1 LDYVRPVDLDAFKP
15 NEFHGQVL
23 ADATSGVGS
32 CILMCT
38 RLPSGM
44 GSMADLHVHV
54 SDQFL
59 FVLSARINIQ
69 IGAAIHKAGPGSL
82 IFIPAGAPHWSWN
95 EGPEDEVHAE
105 VIVPTP
111 AAGHPILYPV
121 EAPAL
126 TAYTHAASKVESSY
140 HVRTPELSLSD
151 LNESAREMLADNTTG
166 SLACR
171 IDAVQV
177 PPGEGSRSPTAHLF
191 DEFFFVLGGRMHWEI
206 EGTRHEAGSNTYVLL
221 PAGTRHAHWNE
232 GSEPYRCLSI
242 LVPGNT
248 EADQIRGC

>member
-1 LDYVRPVDLDAFKP
+1 MDYVRPVDLDAFRP

-38 RLPSGM
+38 RLPSGL
-44 GSMADLHVHV
+44 GSTADLHVHV

-59 FVLSARINIQ
+59 FVLRARLNIQ
-69 IGAAIHKAGPGSL
+69 IGAAIHKAGPSSL

-95 EGPEDEVHAE
+95 DGPEDELHAE

-111 AAGHPILYPV
+111 AAGHPVFYPV

-126 TAYTHAASKVESSY
+126 TAHAHAASKEESTY
-140 HVRTPELSLSD
+140 HVRTSELSSFD
-151 LNESAREMLADNTTG
+151 SNRSSRETLADNRTG

-171 IDAVQV
+171 IDAVRV
-177 PPGEGSRSPTAHLF
+177 PPGEGSHSPTAHLF
-191 DEFFFVLGGRMHWEI
+191 DEFFFVLSGHMQWEI
-206 EGTRHEAGSNTYVLL
+206 EGTRHEASSNTYVLL
-221 PAGTRHAHWNE
+221 PAGTRHVHWNE
-232 GSEPYRCLSI
+232 GDQSYRCLSI
-242 LVPGNT
+242 VVPRNT
-248 EADQIRGC
+248 EVAQVRGC

>member
-1 LDYVRPVDLDAFKP
+1 
-15 NEFHGQVL
+15 
-23 ADATSGVGS
+23 
-32 CILMCT
+32 
-38 RLPSGM
+38 
-44 GSMADLHVHV
+44 MADLHVHV

-69 IGAAIHKAGPGSL
+69 IGAAIHRVGPGSL

-95 EGPEDEVHAE
+95 DGPEDELHAE

-111 AAGHPILYPV
+111 AAGHPVLYQV

-126 TAYTHAASKVESSY
+126 TKYAHSASKVELTY
-140 HVRTPELSLSD
+140 HVRTSELSSLDS
-151 LNESAREMLADNTTG
+151 NESSRETLADNTTG

-171 IDAVQV
+171 IDAVHV

-191 DEFFFVLGGRMHWEI
+191 DEFFFVLSGHMQWEI
-206 EGTRHEAGSNTYVLL
+206 EGNRHEASSNTYVLL
-221 PAGTRHAHWNE
+221 PVGTRHAHWNE

-242 LVPGNT
+242 VVPRNT
-248 EADQIRGC
+248 EVDRVRGC